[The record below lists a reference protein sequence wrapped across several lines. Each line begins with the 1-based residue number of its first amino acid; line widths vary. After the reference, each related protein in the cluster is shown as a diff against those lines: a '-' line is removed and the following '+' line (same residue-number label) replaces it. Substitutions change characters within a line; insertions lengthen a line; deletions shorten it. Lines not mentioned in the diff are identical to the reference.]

1 MIKSNRKTKLV
12 ARVML
17 VLLLLSNALVFS
29 SCGSDV
35 KIAKPENTNLEYWL
49 WEKLNTDEC
58 TELYYGEEG
67 VLTGYLPNVYEA
79 VNKPNGFLTAPQNA
93 VVYWLTR
100 YPYTD
105 LGVMRIMEIEITDPN
120 VYVWGLNINSTRED
134 ILNAMNKAG
143 LDSKIHIDKDD
154 SIVFI
159 YEKNWITF
167 HYGEFIRI
175 AANWE
180 TLSHYLK

>member
-1 MIKSNRKTKLV
+1 MKKLI
-12 ARVML
+12 AL
-17 VLLLLSNALVFS
+17 TLLLCTLALMFS
-29 SCGSDV
+29 SCGNNV
-35 KIAKPENTNLEYWL
+35 KIEKPEDTNLEYWL

-67 VLTGYLPNVYEA
+67 VLTGYLANGYEA
-79 VNKPNGFLTAPQNA
+79 INKPNGYLTAPESA

-105 LGVMRIMEIEITDPN
+105 LGVMRIMRIDIADPN
-120 VYVWGLNINSTRED
+120 VYVWGLNINSTREEIID
-134 ILNAMNKAG
+134 AMHNAG
-143 LDSKIHIDKDD
+143 LDSKIYIDKDD

-159 YEKNWITF
+159 HEKNWITF
-167 HYGEFIRI
+167 HYGKFIHI
-175 AANWE
+175 TANWK

>member
-1 MIKSNRKTKLV
+1 MKNSSTKTKLV

-17 VLLLLSNALVFS
+17 ILLLLSNALIFS

-35 KIAKPENTNLEYWL
+35 KIAKPEDTNLEYWL
-49 WEKLNTDEC
+49 WEPLNVDEC

-67 VLTGYLPNVYEA
+67 VLTGYLANGYEA
-79 VNKPNGFLTAPQNA
+79 VNKTNGFLTAPESA
-93 VVYWLTR
+93 VVYWLMR

-105 LGVMRIMEIEITDPN
+105 LGVMRIMRIDISDTI
-120 VYVWGLNINSTRED
+120 VYVWGLNINSTREEIID
-134 ILNAMNKAG
+134 AMHKAG
-143 LDSKIHIDKDD
+143 LDSKIYIDKDD

-159 YEKNWITF
+159 HEKNWITF
-167 HYGEFIRI
+167 HYGKFIRI
-175 AANWE
+175 TANWK